1 MLPSRYTAIYI
12 DTESSF
18 RPERIKAIAKA
29 RGLDHEKILQKILVA
44 KALDSTM
51 QESCIREA
59 GSNINFETNSISSKI
74 KLLIVDSI
82 TNHYRAKYAG
92 RSRLP
97 ERLQKLN
104 KLMHTLLKIARTNT
118 VAVVVTNH
126 EMQSSVDRSFDNR
139 VDKGIIKENWRD

>member
-1 MLPSRYTAIYI
+1 
-12 DTESSF
+12 
-18 RPERIKAIAKA
+18 
-29 RGLDHEKILQKILVA
+29 
-44 KALDSTM
+44 M
-51 QESCIREA
+51 QESCILEA

-82 TNHYRAKYAG
+82 TNHYRAEYAG

-104 KLMHTLLKIARTNT
+104 KLMHTLLKIAHTNA

-126 EMQSSVDRSFDNR
+126 EMQSSVDRSFDKVAVVPLGGNVMSYASTYR
-139 VDKGIIKENWRD
+139 IPGRSIS